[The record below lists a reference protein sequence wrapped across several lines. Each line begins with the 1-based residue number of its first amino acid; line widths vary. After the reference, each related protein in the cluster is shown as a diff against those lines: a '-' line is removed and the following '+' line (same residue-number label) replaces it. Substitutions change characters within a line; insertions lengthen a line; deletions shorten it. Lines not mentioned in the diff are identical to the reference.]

1 MSTPSLQDVRPR
13 GHREALSVEALHV
26 VIRHE
31 RESTI
36 ACLRAELE
44 QTRAERDEAYEKLS
58 HVREVA
64 EWEINATDSY
74 TFPYKYIR
82 QHIDRWM
89 NGELYGNAMRRG

>member
-1 MSTPSLQDVRPR
+1 M
-13 GHREALSVEALHV
+13 LSVEALNV

-44 QTRAERDEAYEKLS
+44 QTRAERDEAYAKLS

-64 EWEINATDSY
+64 EFEIDDTGSY
-74 TFPYKYIR
+74 QLPYKYIR
-82 QHIDRWM
+82 KHIDQWM
-89 NGELYGNAMRRG
+89 DGELFRAAMRRG